1 MKGMIP
7 MSNELTCKSC
17 GVHITNWKCNPNN
30 DGTVICFQC
39 TKKLMLSMIK
49 SMVPDMEV
57 NHNESG

>member
-1 MKGMIP
+1 

-17 GVHITNWKCNPNN
+17 GVHIINWKCNPSN

-39 TKKLMLSMIK
+39 AKKLMISMIK
-49 SMVPDMEV
+49 SMVPGMEV